1 MSDHYFSR
9 DPDPLK
15 ETRHIYAK
23 LCGETFQ
30 FLTGGGVFSK
40 KGIDFGSRLL
50 IESINLPSKGSILD
64 LGCGYGPI
72 GIACARFEPSS
83 SVTMVDINPQAI
95 QLAIENVRLNQV
107 EEQVKV
113 IQSDGFSAVKDQK
126 FDMVVTNPPIR
137 TGKKNVYGMFSDA
150 YLHLNANGEL
160 WTVIRKKQGASSAFD
175 ELNRIF
181 PEVEVVRKKKG
192 YWILRAAKEI

>member
-1 MSDHYFSR
+1 MSDHYFSQ
-9 DPDPLK
+9 DPGSL
-15 ETRHIYAK
+15 EERRLIYAE

-40 KGIDFGSRLL
+40 KGIDFGTRLL
-50 IESINLPSKGSILD
+50 IESINLPSQGKILD

-72 GIACARFEPSS
+72 GIACARLVPSS
-83 SVTMVDINPQAI
+83 NITMIDINPRAI
-95 QLAIENVRLNQV
+95 QLASENMRLNRV

-113 IQSDGFSAVKDQK
+113 IQSDGFSAVRDQK
-126 FDMVVTNPPIR
+126 FDIIVTNPPIR
-137 TGKKNVYGMFSDA
+137 TGKKNVYGMFADA
-150 YLHLNANGEL
+150 YLHLDSVGEL

-181 PEVEVVRKKKG
+181 PEVKVVCKKKG
-192 YWILRAAKEI
+192 YWILRAARGK